1 MTGTPNFLATMFNG
15 ENPLPQIDK
24 DLRVKAESLVI
35 VNLDKLPFIP
45 VLVQTGYLTIVGE
58 DRSGYRLDFPNHEVA
73 SSYALWS
80 IVSATQKDAI
90 TIQSLG
96 SMLVRQLEQGNFDAF
111 FQNMIPLF
119 AAIPHDIHVGD

>member
-1 MTGTPNFLATMFNG
+1 MIYYLQEEVKGPIQRGYG

-58 DRSGYRLDFPNHEVA
+58 DRSGYRLDFPNHEVV

-90 TIQSLG
+90 PIQSLG
-96 SMLVRQLEQGNFDAF
+96 SMHERNVARWLVEDCES
-111 FQNMIPLF
+111 
-119 AAIPHDIHVGD
+119 